1 MQTLSFTDHIFEIGV
16 KAWDKLPALL
26 LTLIV
31 GYLLIRLLKSI
42 VHSLVRVSR
51 ANAAM
56 KGILIN
62 VIDVALWIFLLAA
75 ILQQIGLTQVAF
87 ALSSTVAIAG
97 IAISVGSSAFI
108 QDLVSG
114 IFLAQDPDFNPGDE
128 VKIQDVV
135 GVIERMDARKIR
147 LRDSKGQLHVFPNS
161 TFDKTAWIVINR
173 KSKLGGK

>member
-75 ILQQIGLTQVAF
+75 ILTQVAF